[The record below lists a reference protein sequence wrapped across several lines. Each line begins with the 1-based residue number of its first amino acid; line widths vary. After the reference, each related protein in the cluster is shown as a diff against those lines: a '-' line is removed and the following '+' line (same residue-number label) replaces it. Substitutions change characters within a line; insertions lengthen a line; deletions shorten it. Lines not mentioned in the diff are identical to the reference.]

1 MAIKPI
7 RIVISGI
14 DKFSSTIAQ
23 SQKKI
28 EKFGRSVSNVGK
40 KMTVGMTIPLIAAG
54 GIALKNTADF
64 EQSMLRVQNL
74 TGATGTQ
81 FVALEKQARDLG
93 AATIFSASEAA
104 EGMGY
109 LGMAGFQTNQI
120 MQAMPATLNL
130 AAAAQMELGQS
141 ADIVSNILTAY
152 GKDASQTT
160 SVADLLVDSFQS
172 ANTNLEQM
180 AQAMKFVGPVAAGMK
195 IPIEDTATAIG
206 LLSNAGIQGAM
217 AGTQLRGIIGTLADP
232 TNEARAALARLQI
245 PKDQIIDSAGNVK
258 NLGNII
264 QQFEKHGATAVDMMQ
279 IFGQRVGPG
288 MAALVSQG
296 SKAFEVLNADLRD
309 NAGSAQSAAD
319 VFNNSFIGQVKE
331 LDSALEELGIALFKD
346 TGLIKDISTV
356 VKGAIQFVRGLTK
369 VSPGILKLGAVFAA
383 VVASAGPLLVIIG
396 SLITAVGTISG
407 EIASAGGIVAILS
420 NPVGWVIGAIMTI
433 IGLFALMKTKFG
445 MNIKSMAS
453 GLLFFTGPLGM
464 VASLFIKNWGKMLP
478 FIRLIGWLF
487 KQLGRV
493 VLAILW
499 PVFKLLETLGDLLG
513 WIGGKLLDLLAGITK
528 IALPKWLEKKL
539 GFTSPE
545 GGPNAS
551 VDQLVGRAGAVNK
564 TENETKIVIEDR
576 AGVNLK
582 AHTEKGKVNT
592 EIMRGLSFGGAY

>member
-54 GIALKNTADF
+54 GIALKTTADF

-93 AATIFSASEAA
+93 ATTIFSASQAA

-180 AQAMKFVGPVAAGMK
+180 AEAMKFVGPVAAGMK

-217 AGTQLRGIIGTLADP
+217 AGTQLRGIIGMLANP

-245 PKDQIIDSAGNVK
+245 PKNQIIDSAGNVK

-264 QQFEKHGATAVDMMQ
+264 QQFEKHGATTADMLQ
-279 IFGQRVGPG
+279 IFGRRVGPG

-319 VFNNSFIGQVKE
+319 VFNNSFIGQVKA
-331 LDSALEELGIALFKD
+331 LRSALEELGIALFKD
-346 TGLIKDISTV
+346 TGLLKDISTV
-356 VKGAIQFVRGLTK
+356 VKGAIQFVRRLTK

-383 VVASAGPLLVIIG
+383 VVAAAGPLLVIIG
-396 SLITAVGTISG
+396 SLITAIGTISG
-407 EIASAGGIVAILS
+407 AIASAGGIVAILS
-420 NPVGWVIGAIMTI
+420 NPIGWVIGAIMAI

-493 VLAILW
+493 VLAVLW
-499 PVFKLLETLGDLLG
+499 PVFKLLEKLGDLLG
-513 WIGGKLLDLLAGITK
+513 WIGGKLLDLLTGITK
-528 IALPKWLEKKL
+528 IALPKWLEKKI

>member
-54 GIALKNTADF
+54 GIALKTTADF

-93 AATIFSASEAA
+93 ATTIFSASQAA

-180 AQAMKFVGPVAAGMK
+180 AEAMKFVGPVAAGMK

-217 AGTQLRGIIGTLADP
+217 AGTQLRGIIGMLANP

-245 PKDQIIDSAGNVK
+245 PKNQIIDSAGNVK

-264 QQFEKHGATAVDMMQ
+264 QQFEKHGATTADMLQ
-279 IFGQRVGPG
+279 IFGRRVGPG

-319 VFNNSFIGQVKE
+319 VFNNSFIGQVKA
-331 LDSALEELGIALFKD
+331 LRSALEELGIALFKD
-346 TGLIKDISTV
+346 TGLLKDISTV
-356 VKGAIQFVRGLTK
+356 VKGAIQFVRRLTK

-383 VVASAGPLLVIIG
+383 VVAAAGPLLVIIG

-420 NPVGWVIGAIMTI
+420 NPIGWVIGAIMAI

-493 VLAILW
+493 VLAVLW
-499 PVFKLLETLGDLLG
+499 PVFKLLEKLGDLLG
-513 WIGGKLLDLLAGITK
+513 WIGGKLLDLLTGITK
-528 IALPKWLEKKL
+528 IALPKWLEKKI

>member
-40 KMTVGMTIPLIAAG
+40 KMTAGMTIPLIAAG
-54 GIALKNTADF
+54 GIALKTTADF

-93 AATIFSASEAA
+93 ATTIFSASEAA

-130 AAAAQMELGQS
+130 ATAAQMELGQS

-264 QQFEKHGATAVDMMQ
+264 QQFEKHGATTVDMMQ

-319 VFNNSFIGQVKE
+319 VFNNSFIGQVKA
-331 LDSALEELGIALFKD
+331 LRSALEELGIALFKD
-346 TGLIKDISTV
+346 TGLLKDISTV
-356 VKGAIQFVRGLTK
+356 VKGAIQFVRRLTK

-407 EIASAGGIVAILS
+407 SIASAGGIVAILS
-420 NPVGWVIGAIMTI
+420 NPIGWVIGAIMAI

-499 PVFKLLETLGDLLG
+499 PVFKLLEKLGDLLG

-545 GGPNAS
+545 GVPNAS

>member
-54 GIALKNTADF
+54 GIALKTTADF

-93 AATIFSASEAA
+93 ATTIFSASQAA

-180 AQAMKFVGPVAAGMK
+180 AEAMKFVGPVAAGMK

-217 AGTQLRGIIGTLADP
+217 AGTQLRGIIGMLANP

-245 PKDQIIDSAGNVK
+245 PKNQIIDSAGNVK

-264 QQFEKHGATAVDMMQ
+264 QQFEKHGATTADMLQ
-279 IFGQRVGPG
+279 IFGRRVGPG

-319 VFNNSFIGQVKE
+319 VFNNSFIGQVKA
-331 LDSALEELGIALFKD
+331 LRSALEELGIALFKD
-346 TGLIKDISTV
+346 TGLLKDISTV
-356 VKGAIQFVRGLTK
+356 VKGAIQFVRRLTK

-383 VVASAGPLLVIIG
+383 VVAAAGPLLVIIG

-407 EIASAGGIVAILS
+407 TIASAGGIVAILS
-420 NPVGWVIGAIMTI
+420 NPIGWVIGAIMAI

-493 VLAILW
+493 VLAVLW
-499 PVFKLLETLGDLLG
+499 PVFKLLEKLGDLLG
-513 WIGGKLLDLLAGITK
+513 WIGGKLLDLLTGITK
-528 IALPKWLEKKL
+528 IALPKWLEKKI

>member
-40 KMTVGMTIPLIAAG
+40 KMTVGMTVPLIAAG
-54 GIALKNTADF
+54 GIALKTTADF

-93 AATIFSASEAA
+93 ATTIFSASEAA

-180 AQAMKFVGPVAAGMK
+180 AEAMKFVGPVAAGMK

-217 AGTQLRGIIGTLADP
+217 AGTQLRGIIGMLANP

-245 PKDQIIDSAGNVK
+245 PKNQIIDSAGNVK

-264 QQFEKHGATAVDMMQ
+264 QQFEKHGATTADMLQ
-279 IFGQRVGPG
+279 IFGRRVGPG

-319 VFNNSFIGQVKE
+319 VFNNSFIGQVKA
-331 LDSALEELGIALFKD
+331 LRSALEELGIALFKD
-346 TGLIKDISTV
+346 TGLLKDISTV
-356 VKGAIQFVRGLTK
+356 VKGAIQFVRRLTK

-383 VVASAGPLLVIIG
+383 VVAAAGPLLVIIG
-396 SLITAVGTISG
+396 SLITAIGTISG
-407 EIASAGGIVAILS
+407 AIASAGGIVAILS
-420 NPVGWVIGAIMTI
+420 NPIGWVIGAIMAI

-493 VLAILW
+493 VLAVLW
-499 PVFKLLETLGDLLG
+499 PVFKLLEKLGDLLG
-513 WIGGKLLDLLAGITK
+513 WIGGKLLDLLTGITK
-528 IALPKWLEKKL
+528 IALPKWLEKKI

>member
-54 GIALKNTADF
+54 GIALKTTADF

-93 AATIFSASEAA
+93 ATTIFSASQAA

-160 SVADLLVDSFQS
+160 SVTDLLVDSFQS

-180 AQAMKFVGPVAAGMK
+180 AEAMKFVGPVAAGMK

-264 QQFEKHGATAVDMMQ
+264 QQFEKHGATTADMLQ
-279 IFGQRVGPG
+279 IFGRRIGPG

-319 VFNNSFIGQVKE
+319 VFNNSFIGQVKA
-331 LDSALEELGIALFKD
+331 LRSALEELGIALFKD
-346 TGLIKDISTV
+346 TGLLKDISTV
-356 VKGAIQFVRGLTK
+356 VKGAIQFVRRLTK

-383 VVASAGPLLVIIG
+383 VVAAAGPLLVIIG

-407 EIASAGGIVAILS
+407 SIASAGGIVAILS
-420 NPVGWVIGAIMTI
+420 NPIGWVIGAIMAI

-493 VLAILW
+493 VLAVLW
-499 PVFKLLETLGDLLG
+499 PVFKLLEKLGDLLG